1 MIKFKNLG
9 KEVAMKASRYI
20 CILLLLV
27 VYQKS
32 SLANDNLPQIEEDK
46 YGYYLESNHKSTRIP
61 FELHSN
67 LILLYLKINGTDSLR
82 FILDTGV
89 SSIIITDPNILKP
102 ERLQLTRKVQLSGAG
117 EGKSVSAH
125 VAIDNSLSMGRLKA
139 NHQNIVV
146 LEEDILQ
153 LSEYVGVPI
162 HGIFGYEIFNNFVV
176 TIDFSRKE
184 IILRNHGRYKYKP
197 SKGEKYDI
205 VIDNTKPFTD
215 VVTLFAD
222 GRERAIRVLIDTGAG
237 HALLVNNTP
246 NETLRLPEKVIRAQL
261 GRGLNGVI
269 NGNLGRVERIKL
281 GKFELDNIV
290 ASFPDSTGFSS
301 KLPTDVER
309 QGNIGLELLR
319 RFKVTMN
326 YKEGYMVLKPIK
338 SKMKEKFEHDMS
350 GMEIIAEGSNL
361 RNYFI
366 NHVVVNSPASTAGL
380 KEGDQLLFIDDHAAS
395 EINISEIYKVLQ
407 QGDGRNIDLLVKRNG
422 DIFFTRLTL
431 KRMI

>member
-1 MIKFKNLG
+1 
-9 KEVAMKASRYI
+9 MKASRYI
-20 CILLLLV
+20 CILLFFI
-27 VYQKS
+27 VYHHS
-32 SLANDNLPQIEEDK
+32 VLAKDNIPQNTEEK
-46 YGYYLESNHKSTRIP
+46 YGYFLENNRSSTRIP

-102 ERLQLTRKVQLSGAG
+102 DRLQLTRKVQLSGAG
-117 EGKSVSAH
+117 EGKSISAH
-125 VAIDNSLSMGRLKA
+125 VAIDNSLSMGHLKA

-162 HGIFGYEIFNNFVV
+162 HGIFGYEVFNNFVV
-176 TIDFSRKE
+176 TIDFSRRE
-184 IILRNHGRYKYKP
+184 LVLMNHDRYKYKR
-197 SKGEKYDI
+197 SKGEKYAI
-205 VIDNTKPFTD
+205 VIENTKPFTD

-222 GRERAIRVLIDTGAG
+222 GHERAIRVLIDTGAG

-261 GRGLNGVI
+261 GRGLNGII
-269 NGNLGRVERIKL
+269 NGSLGRVERIKL
-281 GKFELDNIV
+281 GKFELNNVV
-290 ASFPDSTGFSS
+290 ASFPDSAGFSA
-301 KLPTDVER
+301 KLPNSAER

-350 GMEIIAEGSNL
+350 GMEVIAEGTRL

-366 NHVVVNSPASTAGL
+366 NHIVVNSPASKAGL

-395 EINISEIYKVLQ
+395 DINISEIYKVLQ
-407 QGDGRNIDLLVKRNG
+407 RGDGRNIDLLVKRNG